1 MSLKLIKIRFR
12 DFPGEESYGHFIELI
27 EIAAAQKVVIC
38 RDQDKN
44 VDLEITGPYG
54 GASNDYKTPLSK
66 KIKRLGYI
74 AITNGRHL
82 SVRNLATGIQPSKTA
97 KKNIWYSG
105 ENERPPQGNWDGY
118 LAFDTNL
125 PSDRSA
131 YFPLWYLTSTNLFK
145 STTQTYWGN
154 KVPTI
159 AQLTDGRKFT
169 SMRKKFVVTFIGRGY
184 PLRLHAIEALA
195 KIGKVDVFGEV
206 ARNQVKNPSYVAR
219 NYRFVMCFEND
230 LYPGYVTE
238 KPLEAYL
245 TGAIPLYNGL
255 DELKYLN
262 QSALINLV
270 NFNNLTEWV
279 DEIKK
284 ISRDTNLFKKI
295 YEQPILSKKPN
306 LKKPINLIRK
316 ILEV

>member
-1 MSLKLIKIRFR
+1 MIKIRFR
-12 DFPGEESYGHFIELI
+12 DFPGEESYGHFIELV
-27 EIAAAQKVVIC
+27 EIATGEKVTIC
-38 RDQDKN
+38 RDQGKN
-44 VDLEITGPYG
+44 VDLEITGPYSG
-54 GASNDYKTPLSK
+54 RSNDYKTPLSK

-125 PSDRSA
+125 PVERSV

-145 STTQTYWGN
+145 STTHTYWGN
-154 KVPTI
+154 NVPTM

-169 SMRKKFVVTFIGRGY
+169 SMKRKFVVTFIGKSY

-195 KIGKVDVFGEV
+195 RIGKVDVYGEA
-206 ARNQVKNPSYVAR
+206 ARNQVKNPSHVAQK
-219 NYRFVMCFEND
+219 YRFVMCFEND

-255 DELKYLN
+255 DELNYLN
-262 QSALINLV
+262 QKALV
-270 NFNNLTEWV
+270 NLANFKNLTDWV
-279 DEIKK
+279 DEINK
-284 ISRDTNLFKKI
+284 ISRNINLFKKI
-295 YEQPILSKKPN
+295 YEQPILTKRPN
-306 LKKPINLIRK
+306 LNDAIILIRK